1 MEMDGKIDD
10 VKSASPSTY
19 NNKFEDFESLQKGD
33 GFGYIPQLVGYSKAA
48 GKEVGGWWAI
58 NKATGEIT
66 YLDLEITDEDKQE
79 LLKEVE
85 DKIETIKSNKPFKRC
100 FDEVEETFRGKKT
113 GNKHLHKICSM
124 CEYKKPCW
132 GDLKYRPQP
141 ASKAQNP
148 PWLYYISLN
157 EEVSA

>member
-1 MEMDGKIDD
+1 MKIFPAIDIKD
-10 VKSASPSTY
+10 
-19 NNKFEDFESLQKGD
+19 
-33 GFGYIPQLVGYSKAA
+33 
-48 GKEVGGWWAI
+48 KEVGGWWAI

-113 GNKHLHKICSM
+113 DLDLLASVGYLMRTTAVYGSGKFGCADREIEAMVMGGHGDTMVPLPRFTKVSG
-124 CEYKKPCW
+124 KPLL
-132 GDLKYRPQP
+132 DLVKEGKL
-141 ASKAQNP
+141 SSIN
-148 PWLYYISLN
+148 SN
-157 EEVSA
+157 